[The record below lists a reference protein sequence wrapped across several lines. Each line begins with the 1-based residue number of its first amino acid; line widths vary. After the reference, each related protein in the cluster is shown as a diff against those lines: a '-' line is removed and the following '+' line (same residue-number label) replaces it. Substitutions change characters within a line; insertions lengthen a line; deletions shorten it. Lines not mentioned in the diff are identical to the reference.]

1 MKREQKETSGPSMTA
16 KESNF
21 ILTAGSIC
29 ASTLWQKRSLAFS
42 ERGQNKILCF
52 IVCGF
57 SYMNLTWNLR
67 NRKIRQES
75 ENVH

>member
-1 MKREQKETSGPSMTA
+1 MKREQTGGQSMTA

-21 ILTAGSIC
+21 ILTAGSVR
-29 ASTLWQKRSLAFS
+29 ASTAWQKRTLAFS
-42 ERGQNKILCF
+42 ERDQTVILWF

-57 SYMNLTWNLR
+57 SSMNLTQNLR
-67 NRKIRQES
+67 SRKIRQMS